1 MEYNGFRIE
10 GDKTF
15 GMFLIKNIG
24 PGALPEILKGSFTKT
39 QEAKFAIDQ
48 YALIKEERDNKPP
61 AIKKVKLFPREGND
75 GTAES
80 SDRD

>member
-61 AIKKVKLFPREGND
+61 AIKIKPLPEKSFPYMLNNV
-75 GTAES
+75 
-80 SDRD
+80 